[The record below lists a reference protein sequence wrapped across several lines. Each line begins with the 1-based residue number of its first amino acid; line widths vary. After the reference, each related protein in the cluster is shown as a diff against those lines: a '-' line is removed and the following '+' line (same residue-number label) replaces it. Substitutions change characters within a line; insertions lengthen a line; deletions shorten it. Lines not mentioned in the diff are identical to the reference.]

1 MVRACNFRC
10 LVLRRIR
17 SFFVKR
23 NTAILSALI
32 LGTSLSACGS
42 NNLFSRDRPD
52 EFAVSRQAPLIVPPE
67 YALTPPA
74 PGAARPAGESTAEQT
89 LRTLF
94 GGPAPRSAAEN
105 SIISQADGD
114 RADPGIRSNVGNAD
128 TQVVDKGRTV
138 RDILAAPQGDGR
150 EARAAVPTA

>member
-1 MVRACNFRC
+1 M
-10 LVLRRIR
+10 
-17 SFFVKR
+17 KR

-32 LGTSLSACGS
+32 LGCTLSACGS
-42 NNLFSRDRPD
+42 NNVFSRDRPD

-74 PGAARPAGESTAEQT
+74 PGSARPGGESTAEQT

-94 GGPAPRSAAEN
+94 GGPAPRSATESA
-105 SIISQADGD
+105 IIGSADGD
-114 RADPGIRSNVGNAD
+114 RADPGIRSNVGSPD

-150 EARAAVPTA
+150 DARAAIPGA

>member
-1 MVRACNFRC
+1 MG
-10 LVLRRIR
+10 RIR
-17 SFFVKR
+17 SFPVKR
-23 NTAILSALI
+23 NTAILSASL
-32 LGTSLSACGS
+32 LALSLSACGS
-42 NNLFSRDRPD
+42 NNLFNRDRPD

-94 GGPAPRSAAEN
+94 GGAAPRSATEN
-105 SIISQADGD
+105 AIIGSADGD
-114 RADPGIRSNVGNAD
+114 RADPGIRSNVGSPN

-138 RDILAAPQGDGR
+138 RDILVAPQGDGR
-150 EARAAVPTA
+150 EARTAIPGT